1 MPDLFD
7 LSMPLCIATEKKK
20 GTSALLKFFYD
31 PCRMAYTTRKV
42 YILSMIL

>member
-7 LSMPLCIATEKKK
+7 LSMPLCIATEKK

-31 PCRMAYTTRKV
+31 LCRMAYTTRNV